1 MKIALITNSRIPSLT
16 ANSIQ
21 AMKVAQALMQLGHDA
36 RMFAPAETEPVSQQL
51 LITHYGVR
59 LIPPLELLPSI
70 SGLKRLDFIV
80 HAQRAAQKFGAELIY
95 TWLPQSAA
103 LALWMKYPVVLEM
116 HADVTGLMGAW
127 WLRQFWNAKGKKTMT
142 VTTSALRNVL
152 ERSTKLKLENEA
164 VIVAPNGVELER
176 YASLPSPSEAR
187 RQLNLPDGLTV
198 GFTGH
203 IYPGRGAELLFEL
216 AKQMPRVNFLWVG
229 GTPELVSFWK
239 SKLAQGGVA
248 NVTMTGFV
256 EHSRIPLHQAAADI
270 LLMPYSRTIEA
281 SSGQDI
287 AEVINP
293 MKMFEYMAAGR
304 AIVCADIS
312 VIREILNDKNAVF
325 VESSGGRVVLSGAE
339 RSRRMYRD
347 HNVGELEN
355 QRIGDWRLAIE
366 ALLADEPR
374 RLALGAQARRDVER
388 FSWVKREERVLEGI
402 IK

>member
-21 AMKVAQALMQLGHDA
+21 AMKVAQALMQLNHDV
-36 RMFAPAETEPVSQQL
+36 RMFAPAETQPVTPEL
-51 LITHYGVR
+51 LITHYGLR
-59 LIPPLELLPSI
+59 LSPPLELLPSI

-103 LALWMKYPVVLEM
+103 LGVWMKYPVVLEM
-116 HADVTGLMGAW
+116 HADVTGHMGAW
-127 WLRQFWNAKGKKTMT
+127 WLRQFWNAKGKKRMT
-142 VTTSALRNVL
+142 VTTSALRVAL
-152 ERSTKLKLENEA
+152 ERTTKLKLENEA
-164 VIVAPNGVELER
+164 VLVAPNGVELER
-176 YASLPSPSEAR
+176 YESLPSPSEAR
-187 RQLNLPDGLTV
+187 RQLNLPEGLTV

-229 GTPELVSFWK
+229 GMPELVSFWR
-239 SKLAQGGVA
+239 SKLEGERVA

-256 EHSRIPLHQAAADI
+256 EHSKIPLYQAAADV
-270 LLMPYSRTIEA
+270 LLMPYSRSILA

-293 MKMFEYMAAGR
+293 MKMFEYMASGR

-312 VIREILNDKNAVF
+312 VIREVLNEGNAVF
-325 VESSGGRVVLSGAE
+325 CEAG
-339 RSRRMYRD
+339 
-347 HNVGELEN
+347 NWELVISN
-355 QRIGDWRLAIE
+355 WRLAIE
-366 ALLADEPR
+366 SLLADESR
-374 RLALGAQARRDVER
+374 RLALGAQARMDVER
-388 FSWVKREERVLEGI
+388 FSWVRREERVLDGI
-402 IK
+402 

>member
-21 AMKVAQALMQLGHDA
+21 AMKVAQALMQLRHDV
-36 RMFAPAETEPVSQQL
+36 RMFAPAETQPVAPEL
-51 LITHYGVR
+51 LITHYGLR
-59 LIPPLELLPSI
+59 LSPPLELLPSI

-103 LALWMKYPVVLEM
+103 LGVWMKYPVVLEM
-116 HADVTGLMGAW
+116 HADVTGRMGAW

-142 VTTSALRNVL
+142 VTTSALRKAL
-152 ERSTKLKLENEA
+152 ERSTSLKLENEA
-164 VIVAPNGVELER
+164 VLVAPNGVELER
-176 YASLPSPSEAR
+176 YESLPSPSEAR

-229 GTPELVSFWK
+229 GTPELVSFWR
-239 SKLAQGGVA
+239 SKLEGERVA

-256 EHSRIPLHQAAADI
+256 EHSKIPLYQAAADV
-270 LLMPYSRTIEA
+270 LLMPYSRSILA

-304 AIVCADIS
+304 AIVCAELP
-312 VIREILNDKNAVF
+312 VIREVLNEGCAVL
-325 VESSGGRVVLSGAE
+325 VEAGNFGKWK
-339 RSRRMYRD
+339 
-347 HNVGELEN
+347 LE
-355 QRIGDWRLAIE
+355 IE
-366 ALLADEPR
+366 SLLAHEPR
-374 RLALGAQARRDVER
+374 RLALGAQARKDVER
-388 FSWVKREERVLEGI
+388 LTWVKREEMVMERIEQNSEV
-402 IK
+402 